1 MKLIERNYYLHT
13 AAKDGYRSYLQA
25 YASHK
30 QRDIFDVNQL
40 DLQKIA
46 TSFGLSAP
54 PRVNLAVKVQGRT
67 ARKHKLQDTLG
78 KRQASKA
85 HIKESMEKRAK
96 FGDTQIVRY

>member
-1 MKLIERNYYLHT
+1 MKLIDRNYYLHSS
-13 AAKDGYRSYLQA
+13 AKDGYRSYLQA

-40 DLQKIA
+40 DLQRIA

-54 PRVNLAVKVQGRT
+54 PRVNLAVKVQGRS

-78 KRQASKA
+78 RQKA
-85 HIKESMEKRAK
+85 NKVHIKESIEKRAK
-96 FGDTQIVRY
+96 YGNTQIVRY